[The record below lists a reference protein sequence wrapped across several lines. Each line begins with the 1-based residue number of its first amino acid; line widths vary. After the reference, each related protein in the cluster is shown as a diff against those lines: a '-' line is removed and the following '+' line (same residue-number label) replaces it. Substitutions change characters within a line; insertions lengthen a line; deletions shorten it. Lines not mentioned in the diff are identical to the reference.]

1 MLTVWEVVGSTY
13 YNGQFFLSGTWRYVL
28 QQHLSFIKPLKQSC
42 PLDIRHFWLIRC
54 AFMYYYKEQKN
65 YQLQLLLI
73 LRLIPTSEMLTCK
86 NVPQLVEFILQTLF
100 VDQMWIEKENG
111 SDPLNMQQCPHVPAA
126 SLSAIVLHLE
136 S

>member
-1 MLTVWEVVGSTY
+1 
-13 YNGQFFLSGTWRYVL
+13 
-28 QQHLSFIKPLKQSC
+28 
-42 PLDIRHFWLIRC
+42 
-54 AFMYYYKEQKN
+54 MYYYKEQKN

-86 NVPQLVEFILQTLF
+86 NVPQLVDFILQTLF